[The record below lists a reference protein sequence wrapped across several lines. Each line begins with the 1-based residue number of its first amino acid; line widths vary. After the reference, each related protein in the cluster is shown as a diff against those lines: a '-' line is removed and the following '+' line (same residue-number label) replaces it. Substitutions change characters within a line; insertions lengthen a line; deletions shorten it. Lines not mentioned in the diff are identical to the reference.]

1 MIFNLFSKKDG
12 KDNKKTVPS
21 KMNIVF
27 PRYRGGEYETLG
39 DAVQSLIEN
48 EDTFHLGDIMQ
59 YNIRY
64 RDYLREHGID
74 NLVELMQREA
84 PTFRQDKKAVMEIY
98 KRFERMGGIA
108 DYDIQCYDITKPIPV
123 LGKEL
128 PFSTI
133 GGKNVEW
140 FLSESRLG
148 EPEPW
153 RNEHAIQ
160 NEFGLHLGQVYE
172 NYPRFDS
179 SDWSDDRS
187 YQNYIIRTSPVKKR
201 EMVELQKVDALG
213 NSLRTHEHMPEH
225 LLPMLYYEGD
235 GRYALLATRKE
246 G

>member
-1 MIFNLFSKKDG
+1 MIFNLFSKKAETD
-12 KDNKKTVPS
+12 KNTVS
-21 KMNIVF
+21 NKMNIVF
-27 PRYRGGEYETLG
+27 PRYRGGVYETLT
-39 DAVQSLIEN
+39 DAVLSLMEN

-74 NLVELMQREA
+74 KLVEQMLREA
-84 PTFRQDKKAVMEIY
+84 PMLRQDEKAVMEIY
-98 KRFERMGGIA
+98 ERFERMGEIA

-123 LGKEL
+123 LGKEF

-148 EPEPW
+148 EPNPW
-153 RNEHAIQ
+153 RNEHAVE

-187 YQNYIIRTSPVKKR
+187 YQNYIIRTAPIRKK
-201 EMVELQKVDALG
+201 EMLELLKVETLG
-213 NSLRTHEHMPEH
+213 NSLRVHEHLPQH
-225 LLPMLYYEGD
+225 LLPVLYYEGD
-235 GRYALLATRKE
+235 GRYALLATAKS
-246 G
+246 

>member
-1 MIFNLFSKKDG
+1 MIFNLFSKKAG
-12 KDNKKTVPS
+12 TDNKKTVPS

-39 DAVQSLIEN
+39 DAVQSLIDN

-74 NLVELMQREA
+74 NLVEQMLREA
-84 PTFRQDKKAVMEIY
+84 PTLRQDKKAVNEIY

-108 DYDIQCYDITKPIPV
+108 DYDIQCYDIMKPIPV

-140 FLSESRLG
+140 FLGESRLG
-148 EPEPW
+148 EPDPW
-153 RNEHAIQ
+153 RNKQSIE
-160 NEFGLHLGQVYE
+160 NEFGLHLGQVYDS
-172 NYPRFDS
+172 YPRFDS

-187 YQNYIIRTSPVKKR
+187 YQNYIIRTSPIRKK
-201 EMVELQKVDALG
+201 ELLELMKVETLG
-213 NSLRTHEHMPEH
+213 NRQRVHEHLPKH
-225 LLPMLYYEGD
+225 LLPVLYSVGD
-235 GRYALLATRKE
+235 GRYALLATAKS
-246 G
+246 

>member
-1 MIFNLFSKKDG
+1 MIFNLFSKKAG
-12 KDNKKTVPS
+12 TDNKKTVPS

-74 NLVELMQREA
+74 KLVELMLREA
-84 PTFRQDKKAVMEIY
+84 PTLLLDKKAVNEIY

-133 GGKNVEW
+133 SGKNVEW
-140 FLSESRLG
+140 FLGESRLG

-153 RNEHAIQ
+153 RNEQAVE
-160 NEFGLHLGQVYE
+160 NAFGLHLGQVYDS
-172 NYPRFDS
+172 YPRFDS

-187 YQNYIIRTSPVKKR
+187 YQNYIIRTSPIRKKELLELMR
-201 EMVELQKVDALG
+201 VEALS
-213 NSLRTHEHMPEH
+213 NRQRVHEHLPKH
-225 LLPMLYYEGD
+225 LLPVLYYVGD
-235 GRYALLATRKE
+235 GRYALLATAKS
-246 G
+246 

>member
-1 MIFNLFSKKDG
+1 MIFNMFPKKAETG
-12 KDNKKTVPS
+12 KKTVS
-21 KMNIVF
+21 NKMNIVF

-74 NLVELMQREA
+74 NLVELMLSEA
-84 PTFRQDKKAVMEIY
+84 PTLQQDKKAVNEIY
-98 KRFERMGGIA
+98 RRFERIGGIA

-128 PFSTI
+128 PLNTI

-140 FLSESRLG
+140 FLSESRLD

-153 RNEHAIQ
+153 RNEHAIE

-179 SDWSDDRS
+179 SDGSDARS
-187 YQNYIIRTSPVKKR
+187 YQNYIVRTSPIRKK
-201 EMVELQKVDALG
+201 EMLELMKVEALG
-213 NSLRTHEHMPEH
+213 NRQRVHEHLPKH
-225 LLPMLYYEGD
+225 LLPVLYYVGD
-235 GRYALLATRKE
+235 GRYALLATAKS
-246 G
+246 